1 MKTEI
6 LKISSQ
12 ISLTIEKNFI
22 SIKGPQGEKVLK
34 KNKRIHCSFNNSSD
48 ILNCRVFFK
57 GGKKEEFLKSDFKSF
72 LSNLKTDIKGCS
84 FAHSDELILVGV
96 GYRFISLLKDVLV
109 IKLGLCHNI
118 IFRVPKN
125 VTILIESP
133 TKISLIS
140 ADYSFLCQTV
150 FKIKSLRL
158 PDSYKG
164 KGVRRPKEEILLK
177 EVKKK

>member
-84 FAHSDELILVGV
+84 FAHSDDVSNRLYL
-96 GYRFISLLKDVLV
+96 RFSWFDVMDVCFLFHHRV
-109 IKLGLCHNI
+109 AVTT
-118 IFRVPKN
+118 IF
-125 VTILIESP
+125 
-133 TKISLIS
+133 
-140 ADYSFLCQTV
+140 
-150 FKIKSLRL
+150 
-158 PDSYKG
+158 
-164 KGVRRPKEEILLK
+164 
-177 EVKKK
+177 